1 LVRLLGFGRG
11 FGRLNEIVAY
21 RLGER
26 VFEHRRKPLGSR
38 SRSAGFAKTKDA
50 MLTGRDQHLFM
61 AMVMN
66 RLYGWPQ
73 ATTVG
78 YLNEGLTLYL

>member
-1 LVRLLGFGRG
+1 MRLLGFGRG

-26 VFEHRRKPLGSR
+26 VFEHRCKRLGSR

-50 MLTGRDQHLFM
+50 MLTGRDQHLLM
-61 AMVMN
+61 TMVTN
-66 RLYGWPQ
+66 RLDGWPQ

-78 YLNEGLTLYL
+78 DLN

>member
-1 LVRLLGFGRG
+1 MRLLGFGRG

-26 VFEHRRKPLGSR
+26 VFEHCRKPLGSR
-38 SRSAGFAKTKDA
+38 SRSVGFAMRKDA
-50 MLTGRDQHLFM
+50 MLTGRDQHLLM
-61 AMVMN
+61 TTATN
-66 RLYGWPQ
+66 RPDRSPQ